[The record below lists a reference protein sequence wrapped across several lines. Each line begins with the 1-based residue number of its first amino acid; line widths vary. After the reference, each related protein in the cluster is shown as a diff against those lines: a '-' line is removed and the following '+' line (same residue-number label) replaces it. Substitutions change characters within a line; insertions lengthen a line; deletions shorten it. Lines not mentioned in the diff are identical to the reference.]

1 MHGTFDR
8 SGKTGKSVNPNSSL
22 RLVVIPA
29 LLAVA
34 LVALAI
40 MATQCFP
47 LDIGCGAGRVRRH
60 LPGAGRRPDP
70 ARAAGGRPPQRQ
82 IRLTLPAGGKTG
94 R

>member
-8 SGKTGKSVNPNSSL
+8 SGKTGKSVHPDSSL

-40 MATQCFP
+40 MQPNASRWIAEAAQAEFAATYPVPEDAPTRFAQP
-47 LDIGCGAGRVRRH
+47 ADSIRS
-60 LPGAGRRPDP
+60 
-70 ARAAGGRPPQRQ
+70 ARAN
-82 IRLTLPAGGKTG
+82 
-94 R
+94 